1 MSGSQSS
8 GSCFDLTVI
17 HDFWINMSKI
27 LAFTD
32 AVSDLCTFLHSAVNS
47 LVPTSCGKGFF
58 QRQLATQ
65 VVGVVGTYS
74 EMDMEM
80 HPTEK
85 EFPRRSSDR
94 DGKSEVKWS
103 TAEEMVH
110 DPPISYEV
118 EKRKFVYDVLDD
130 PPLHLTIFFGLQQ
143 ALLSLSLNL
152 TTTLLVAD
160 LACGYGDELLKAELL
175 STTLFA
181 SGMSTLLMVTIGV
194 RLPIYQG
201 PALAFVTPLV
211 ALKTLPDWKCPNLE
225 GMNNATVVGEF
236 NQTSNSMSLPTDA
249 REEIRFKLQMMQ
261 GSLMVAGILQT
272 LLGATGLIGR
282 LLRFIG
288 PITVVPVL
296 FLIGISIYKTAVK
309 FCNAHFGVA
318 FLTFAVAMVLSLYLE
333 GRKTPI
339 PFWSKTRGFHIIYYP
354 LHTVFSLLIAIVVGW
369 SVSILLT
376 TLGSFSDDP
385 NSAQYFARTDSRLK
399 VIEEASWFYF
409 PYPGQFGP
417 PRFSLDVFVTFLI
430 ATLISVIDSVG
441 DYYAVARICDVP
453 PPPTHAVNRGILME
467 GIMSIVAGSL
477 GAGHA
482 TTSYGPNIGAIGFT
496 KVYTEMRP
504 GHLIRNT
511 SADLMKRTIIGQ
523 GVPNVCKSCVHLS

>member
-1 MSGSQSS
+1 
-8 GSCFDLTVI
+8 
-17 HDFWINMSKI
+17 
-27 LAFTD
+27 
-32 AVSDLCTFLHSAVNS
+32 
-47 LVPTSCGKGFF
+47 
-58 QRQLATQ
+58 
-65 VVGVVGTYS
+65 
-74 EMDMEM
+74 
-80 HPTEK
+80 
-85 EFPRRSSDR
+85 
-94 DGKSEVKWS
+94 
-103 TAEEMVH
+103 
-110 DPPISYEV
+110 
-118 EKRKFVYDVLDD
+118 
-130 PPLHLTIFFGLQQ
+130 
-143 ALLSLSLNL
+143 
-152 TTTLLVAD
+152 
-160 LACGYGDELLKAELL
+160 
-175 STTLFA
+175 
-181 SGMSTLLMVTIGV
+181 MVTIGV

-496 KVYTEMRP
+496 KVASLRVFVACGIIYIIFGVIGKIGAFFISMP
-504 GHLIRNT
+504 YSVLGGVSMVSFGMFVGFNFANLI
-511 SADLMKRTIIGQ
+511 
-523 GVPNVCKSCVHLS
+523 PVHLNGRNMSILGISIVFGLMMPLWSKMHSISTGVVDLDRLINAFVGNTMFTGGFIACVLDNTVSGSLEERGLAAWLDETVGKSSTRQKAHLYDVPYLQEKLGRYKWAKYVPFMSGYGKSL